1 MAHHGD
7 PSAAT
12 RAGALHLSVH
22 YLGERADELRG
33 TRSQFA
39 YEAAL
44 GSERL
49 TGDDLYS
56 GVGVD
61 VTAAR
66 MLGTFA
72 SFLADAGE
80 RYRAGMCPPDD
91 DYPEWL
97 YEQAYLDADEL
108 TMVSLEL
115 QDAPAPSTAATSD
128 APQRWVSIV
137 FQQGEDAD
145 RALAL
150 LDERGPESAIEH
162 LSQWDYG
169 KETELAARVNGHEY
183 ASPPSDAWSR
193 EYRQGDY
200 HLSWS
205 HALGH
210 IGLSR
215 RLVDDVPT
223 TVARTSPVADRRRL
237 LGAPT
242 PIAAQAPPM
251 LSRGPV
257 SRD

>member
-1 MAHHGD
+1 
-7 PSAAT
+7 
-12 RAGALHLSVH
+12 LELSVH
-22 YLGERADELRG
+22 YLGERTDELRG

-44 GSERL
+44 GSQRL

-56 GVGVD
+56 SVDAD

-80 RYRAGMCPPDD
+80 RYRARMCPPDD

-115 QDAPAPSTAATSD
+115 EDGHAVSTAAMSE

-137 FQQGEDAD
+137 FQQGEDANH
-145 RALAL
+145 ALAL
-150 LDERGPESAIEH
+150 LDERGPESAIEY
-162 LSQWDYG
+162 LLQWDYG
-169 KETELAARVNGHEY
+169 KATELAARVNGHEY

-193 EYRQGDY
+193 QYRHGDY
-200 HLSWS
+200 HVSWS

-215 RLVDDVPT
+215 RLVNDPPT
-223 TVARTSPVADRRRL
+223 TAARMSPVADRRRL
-237 LGAPT
+237 LGTPT
-242 PIAAQAPPM
+242 PIATQAPPM
-251 LSRGPV
+251 VSRGPM